1 MYNKDI
7 HIFYDQYVNG
17 EVSIAHDFSGH
28 FDFLLWE
35 NLQKDLLA
43 CERFQRKPFYKIALL
58 RGKAIYDSKD
68 QQIPIAG
75 NTIVFTSPLSRF
87 SFKTVDENF
96 DGKYCVCSER
106 FLRRAS
112 RLALS
117 NWPVFKDRDIYTQ
130 SLTNKQYKELLHLFN
145 EIENENQSDYPL
157 KEELIRNR
165 VFDIIHYTQKLDK
178 NLREIIPAPEESLE
192 DRFFKI
198 MENAFYNISK
208 EMPLEDKSPAYF
220 AQLLFTSV
228 DQLNKT
234 IKKVTG
240 KTTLSLIH
248 ERIIEEAN
256 VLLRH
261 TAYSVKEI
269 AWSLHFQETSH
280 FQNFYK
286 KHTGCTP
293 LEYRGA

>member
-7 HIFYDQYVNG
+7 HIFYNQYVNDG
-17 EVSIAHDFSGH
+17 TSVGNGFSGH

-58 RGKAIYDSKD
+58 SGEAIYGSKD
-68 QQIPIAG
+68 QQISIAG
-75 NTIVFTSPLSRF
+75 NTIVFTSPLTRF

-106 FLRRAS
+106 FLRGTS
-112 RLALS
+112 RLALN
-117 NWPVFKDRDIYTQ
+117 NWPVFKDRGIYTL
-130 SLTNKQYKELLHLFN
+130 SLSCKQYDELLHLFN
-145 EIENENQSDYPL
+145 EIENENRSDYPL
-157 KEELIRNR
+157 REELIRNR

-178 NLREIIPAPEESLE
+178 NLLEIIPVPEESLE
-192 DRFFKI
+192 DRFFKL
-198 MENAFYNISK
+198 MENTFYNINK
-208 EMPLEDKSPAYF
+208 ETPLKDKSPAYF

-240 KTTLSLIH
+240 KTTLTLIH
-248 ERIIEEAN
+248 ERIIDEAN
-256 VLLRH
+256 ILLKH

-269 AWSLHFQETSH
+269 AWCLHFQETSH

-293 LEYRGA
+293 LEYRDG